1 MLSPVFPVHGHE
13 ADPHPFAPTLAGMHF
28 VYQIFVT
35 SIFII
40 SIWIL
45 SLQNQVGLKV
55 ALKLLAATQSFS
67 RPGTGSPRINFV
79 LQILVCF
86 PLLSCVIE
94 LGWSPRDLL
103 SGVALILL
111 GVSATE

>member
-1 MLSPVFPVHGHE
+1 MPVLWLLSYTDTADQNLLSPVFPDHGHE

-35 SIFII
+35 NIFIR

-55 ALKLLAATQSFS
+55 ALKFLAPT
-67 RPGTGSPRINFV
+67 
-79 LQILVCF
+79 
-86 PLLSCVIE
+86 
-94 LGWSPRDLL
+94 
-103 SGVALILL
+103 
-111 GVSATE
+111 